1 MIDNDFKKIFNNPI
15 NHYLRK
21 IAPRPYCMTISERVA
36 SIDVA
41 LAEVSK
47 TSDALVAS
55 LEIREVADWFNVSC
69 PELFRRFL
77 HLRGRT
83 PRPARFHYDLRLDE
97 LAALLRWASP
107 SDDAPHDYL
116 ERIDAALARLKGN
129 NK

>member
-1 MIDNDFKKIFNNPI
+1 MNDNDFKKIFNNPI

-21 IAPRPYCMTISERVA
+21 IAPRPYCMTISEKVA

-69 PELFRRFL
+69 PELSRRFL
-77 HLRGRT
+77 LVRGRA
-83 PRPARFHYDLRLDE
+83 PRPARFYHDPRLDE
-97 LAALLRWASP
+97 LAL
-107 SDDAPHDYL
+107 SDT
-116 ERIDAALARLKGN
+116 EQ
-129 NK
+129 